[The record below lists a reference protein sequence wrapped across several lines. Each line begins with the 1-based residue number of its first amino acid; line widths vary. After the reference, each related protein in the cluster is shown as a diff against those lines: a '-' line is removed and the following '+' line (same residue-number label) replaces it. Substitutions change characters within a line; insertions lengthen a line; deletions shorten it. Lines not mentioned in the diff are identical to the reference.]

1 MALSVRVT
9 QDEADRLKR
18 FVELRNGVDGD
29 ITQQSVLRRMVQ
41 AIIEDDEGTA
51 AVRAERLPSM
61 SAALPSHAAR
71 PRLA

>member
-51 AVRAERLPSM
+51 AVRA
-61 SAALPSHAAR
+61 
-71 PRLA
+71 